1 MKPLLL
7 SAAVLSLASA
17 AAIGQT
23 YTDITVTGS
32 LDIQGNSATFGAWSD
47 NPAVPGVTIT
57 YSEASGGANA
67 SLTNSLTRPGAVWNW
82 QRLDG
87 SGNPLSVM
95 QVDSSNRLILTGT
108 QGSGATIIIDPT
120 GGQITIN
127 GQQVL
132 TSGNSLAVAGNG
144 NVGIGTTNPGQLL
157 TIGANAY
164 IDANGAAS
172 LNGGSTYFGA
182 GTGNLIG
189 TNLSGY
195 SYLPAVFGVQNFNE
209 GNNAALY
216 FAQGPSGPYGQ
227 ATFLR
232 MIDTDYPS
240 VSWQLQ
246 EYGRDGHFAVN
257 LGGAGDIIVL
267 NPDCSGHLAWGN
279 INWDSSGD
287 FNVNGD
293 TCLAGNVGIGTNN
306 PQATLDVNGGAN
318 FSGPVQIQPQGDL
331 SMGQFTATPPQSQ
344 SGNGDTTGAG
354 ITASHGGTGNPILSG
369 TPSVSSGT
377 SGF

>member
-7 SAAVLSLASA
+7 SAAVLSMASA

-57 YSEASGGANA
+57 YSEASG
-67 SLTNSLTRPGAVWNW
+67 
-82 QRLDG
+82 
-87 SGNPLSVM
+87 
-95 QVDSSNRLILTGT
+95 
-108 QGSGATIIIDPT
+108 
-120 GGQITIN
+120 
-127 GQQVL
+127 
-132 TSGNSLAVAGNG
+132 
-144 NVGIGTTNPGQLL
+144 
-157 TIGANAY
+157 GANAY